1 MSETGIV
8 PMDLLFES
16 TSTTVATT
24 VTFHF
29 ISCFRDTC
37 SVTRGRYS
45 KGKGK
50 VTPLEAR
57 CGPEGG

>member
-8 PMDLLFES
+8 PTDLLLES
-16 TSTTVATT
+16 TSTTVAIT
-24 VTFHF
+24 VMFHF
-29 ISCFRDTC
+29 ISCSRDTC

-45 KGKGK
+45 KGKSK
-50 VTPLEAR
+50 VTTLEAR